1 MGSKPTKQLPEQ
13 KLNNINT
20 ILGVEGI
27 YDAKVFEANRKYYK
41 EDAPILQQN
50 KKYFIKT
57 IFKNSQKDAAR
68 LADKLRVVTRS
79 KSAAKRKKIILL
91 KDSVI
96 LVSKL
101 YDYDLHHAMY
111 SFKVSAHQLEQ
122 YLFSVLK
129 EVHGLHNKKIAHT
142 DLKPSNILCH
152 KKKLRVKICDLEN
165 AYVHS
170 MRDEF
175 VYKGGTL
182 FYRPSAQKLREIMRR
197 PHSMLTKMKILDAYA
212 IGVMIKQC
220 LNTVTTNKLFWRE
233 LAHHYTVTSLL
244 PNRPIKLLDDAVT
257 FANFRSVNTYP

>member
-1 MGSKPTKQLPEQ
+1 MGSNPTKHLPEH
-13 KLNNINT
+13 KLDNINT
-20 ILGVEGI
+20 ILRVEGI
-27 YDAKVFEANRKYYK
+27 YNAKVFQPHKKQSRK
-41 EDAPILQQN
+41 EDAPILQRN

-57 IFKNSQKDAAR
+57 VFKKSHRDAER

-111 SFKVSAHQLEQ
+111 SSNVSAQHLEQ

-129 EVHGLHNKKIAHT
+129 EVHRLHNKMMAHT
-142 DLKPSNILCH
+142 DIKPSNILCH

-170 MRDEF
+170 MRDDF
-175 VYKGGTL
+175 VYRGGTL
-182 FYRPSAQKLREIMRR
+182 FYRPSSQKLREIMRR
-197 PHSMLTKMKILDAYA
+197 PHSMLTKMKILDVYA
-212 IGVMIKQC
+212 IGVIIKQC

-244 PNRPIKLLDDAVT
+244 PNRPIHLLDDAVT
-257 FANFRSVNTYP
+257 FANFRSVLM